1 MSNPEAKYK
10 SQEVDDD
17 DTQLSLGTEAPARKS
32 KHKQIVILA
41 GVAIAVI
48 LVGLWLLV
56 RSFGNNSKS
65 QDAKAASDKTAPA
78 PTVMV
83 TSVLS
88 QEVNKELRLPGELHA
103 YQNVAIYP
111 KVQGFVESITVDR
124 GSVVKHGQ
132 LLMRMSAPELRSRTN
147 EAEARV
153 SAARQQRL
161 EMESRVQSVREQ
173 RAEAAAKL
181 AADEGTYRRLKAAS
195 ATPGVVAENDVDIAR
210 GVVEA
215 DQARIR
221 ALEENEKAAQSVV
234 QSQTQNEK
242 ATRQAANSVRDIE
255 AYLRITAPF
264 DGIISER
271 NVDKGSLVGPSTGP
285 TSTPMLRVQQIS
297 RLRLIIPVPEAE
309 VSGIAPGTRVNFTVP
324 AFPGED
330 FAGLVQRISH
340 TLDEKTRTMPVEL
353 DVINDS
359 GRLSPGMF
367 PEVLWPTR
375 RPKPSLFVPASAI
388 ATTTERS
395 FVIRIRNGVTEWVD
409 IKRGIT
415 MGDLV
420 EVFGNLGENDLVAVR
435 GTDELRPDT
444 RVAPKQAPQTQQ
456 HN

>member
-1 MSNPEAKYK
+1 MSNGEAKHE
-10 SQEVDDD
+10 SEQPVAEE
-17 DTQLSLGTEAPARKS
+17 TQPSLETEGPARKS
-32 KHKQIVILA
+32 KRKQIVILVSLTI
-41 GVAIAVI
+41 GVI
-48 LVGLWLLV
+48 LVCLWLVV
-56 RSFGNNSKS
+56 RSFGNNSKP
-65 QDAKAASDKTAPA
+65 QEAKATSEKTSQA

-83 TSVLS
+83 AYVVS
-88 QEVNKELRLPGELHA
+88 QEVKKELRLPGELHA

-124 GSVVKHGQ
+124 GSVVKQGQ
-132 LLMRMSAPELRSRTN
+132 LLIRMSAPELASHTN

-161 EMESRVQSVREQ
+161 EMESRVQSAREQ

-181 AADEGTYRRLKAAS
+181 ATDQGTYRRLKAAS
-195 ATPGVVAENDVDIAR
+195 STPGVVAENDVDIAH
-210 GVVEA
+210 GVVEG

-221 ALEENEKAAQSVV
+221 ALEDNEKAAQAVV
-234 QSQTQNEK
+234 QSETQNEK
-242 ATRQAANSVRDIE
+242 ATRQAANSVRDVE
-255 AYLRITAPF
+255 AYLRVAAPF
-264 DGIISER
+264 DGIVSER
-271 NVDKGSLVGPSTGP
+271 NVDKGSLVGPATGP
-285 TSTPMLRVQQIS
+285 ASTPMLRVEQIS
-297 RLRLIIPVPEAE
+297 RLRLIIPVPETD

-324 AFPGED
+324 AFLGED
-330 FAGLVQRISH
+330 FAGVIQRISH
-340 TLDEKTRTMPVEL
+340 TLDEKTRTMSVEL

-359 GRLSPGMF
+359 GRLAPGMF

-409 IKRGIT
+409 IKRGIA

-420 EVFGNLGENDLVAVR
+420 EVFGDLGENDLVAVR

-444 RVAPKQAPQTQQ
+444 RVATKQAPQTQQ
-456 HN
+456 AK

>member
-1 MSNPEAKYK
+1 MSTGEANHDAEQPAAAE
-10 SQEVDDD
+10 SAQPSRE
-17 DTQLSLGTEAPARKS
+17 TEGPARKS
-32 KHKQIVILA
+32 KRKQIAILA
-41 GVAIAVI
+41 SLAIAVI
-48 LVGLWLLV
+48 LVGLWVLG
-56 RSFGNNSKS
+56 RSFGNNSKP
-65 QDAKAASDKTAPA
+65 QEAKAAPDKTAPA

-83 TSVLS
+83 ASVVS
-88 QEVNKELRLPGELHA
+88 QEVNKELHLPGELHA

-124 GSVVKHGQ
+124 GSVVKRGQ
-132 LLMRMSAPELRSRTN
+132 LLMRMSAPELASNTN

-181 AADEGTYRRLKAAS
+181 ATDEGTYRRLKAAS
-195 ATPGVVAENDVDIAR
+195 STPGVVAENDVDIAR
-210 GVVEA
+210 GVVEG

-221 ALEENEKAAQSVV
+221 AFEENEKAAQAVV

-271 NVDKGSLVGPSTGP
+271 NVDRGSLVGPSTGP
-285 TSTPMLRVQQIS
+285 TSIPMLRVQQIS
-297 RLRLIIPVPEAE
+297 RLRLIIPVPEAD

-330 FAGLVQRISH
+330 FAGVIQRISH

-359 GRLSPGMF
+359 GRLAPGMF

-395 FVIRIRNGVTEWVD
+395 FVIRIRNGVTEWVNV
-409 IKRGIT
+409 KRGIST
-415 MGDLV
+415 GDMV
-420 EVFGNLGENDLVAVR
+420 EVFGDLTENDLVAVR
-435 GTDELRPDT
+435 GTDELRPNT
-444 RVAPKQAPQTQQ
+444 RVNVKQAT
-456 HN
+456 